1 MSDEYEHEN
10 EEELR
15 PSMTAVPPRWCG
27 LRLMGVACAIG
38 TLACG
43 LGTVSEGDAAIE
55 ACGARA
61 LAASA
66 SFQGAQWYAVACSVD
81 GALGLDTEWVN
92 GDGFWFHA
100 SLPDVT
106 RALVEVGPA
115 GPDAPC
121 LKLPTEQDMS
131 VSSMVPVWYGGHIEP
146 PLDAD
151 THCLRGDLVFEGR
164 ATRGPLTLFV
174 KGNEVW
180 GHAVAPKR

>member
-1 MSDEYEHEN
+1 
-10 EEELR
+10 
-15 PSMTAVPPRWCG
+15 MTAVPPRWRG
-27 LRLMGVACAIG
+27 LRLMGVACATG

-55 ACGARA
+55 ACGAHA

-66 SFQGAQWYAVACSVD
+66 SFQGAQWHAVACSVD
-81 GALGLDTEWVN
+81 GLQATSDAEQVD
-92 GDGFWFHA
+92 GDGFLFHA

-121 LKLPTEQDMS
+121 LKLPSEQDLS
-131 VSSMVPVWYGGHIEP
+131 VSSLVPVWYGGDFAP
-146 PLDAD
+146 PLDAN
-151 THCLRGDLVFEGR
+151 THCLRGDRVLEGR